1 MTEQILEYVK
11 QLSLNDKKTLIQKVA
26 KLFEEGGEL
35 AKVVLPYE
43 GAYATN
49 HRVVDKKRILEECV
63 DVFLVNQSIMYT
75 AGFTDEE
82 FDAMVLEKAQVWN
95 GLQVKEDRSLAKSA
109 LMPYEI
115 HITVNV
121 EKGIDIE
128 QYKRDCKFIGVKPI
142 VLDLQDRRGTS
153 VMDDVM
159 TSSKLVGNN
168 GEAFSEMKRISEH
181 LSDLGY
187 NVIREK
193 IEASYFH
200 QKAPFKADGDTEMP
214 EGCYFEC
221 HFNVTC
227 TDKRLHQL
235 SNIAEATN
243 CHLSSNVFKKFEDGS
258 FTIMLTYRSYT
269 EMYEEFEKKL
279 DWIKNNLASSAFKIE
294 KEIVEFSIYDTRITH
309 DSKWLSSNDRV

>member
-1 MTEQILEYVK
+1 MTKQILDYVK

-35 AKVVLPYE
+35 SKVVLPYE

-49 HRVVDKKRILEECV
+49 HRVVDKKKILEECV

-95 GLQVKEDRSLAKSA
+95 GLQIKEDRSLAKSK

-115 HITVNV
+115 HITVNA
-121 EKGIDIE
+121 EKGIEIE

-142 VLDLQDRRGTS
+142 VLDLQNRQGSS

-168 GEAFSEMKRISEH
+168 GEAFDEMKRISTH
-181 LSDLGY
+181 LSSLGY

-193 IEASYFH
+193 IEASYWH
-200 QKAPFKADGDTEMP
+200 TKAPFKADGDTKMP

-221 HFNVTC
+221 HFNVAC
-227 TDKRLHQL
+227 TDDRMKQL
-235 SNIAEATN
+235 SNIAEITN
-243 CHLSSNVFKKFEDGS
+243 CHLSSNAFKKFEDGS

-269 EMYEEFEKKL
+269 EMYEEFEHKL
-279 DWIKNNLASSAFKIE
+279 DLIKSNLSLGAFKIE
-294 KEIVEFSIYDTRITH
+294 KEIVEFSIYDTKITH
-309 DSKWLSSNDRV
+309 DSKWLSANV

>member
-1 MTEQILEYVK
+1 MISEGLEQYIKE
-11 QLSLNDKKTLIQKVA
+11 LSLNDKKTLTQKTT

-35 AKVVLPYE
+35 AKKILGYD
-43 GAYATN
+43 GIYGSN
-49 HRVVDKKRILEECV
+49 HRMVTKEDLLEELV
-63 DVFLVNQSIMYT
+63 DVFLVNMS
-75 AGFTDEE
+75 
-82 FDAMVLEKAQVWN
+82 MVYDLDISKEKFEAKLFEKAQIWN
-95 GLQVKEDRSLAKSA
+95 GLQVKEDRSLSKSD

-115 HITVNV
+115 HITVNA
-121 EKGIDIE
+121 EDGIDIE
-128 QYKRDCKFIGVKPI
+128 KYRIDCKEIGVKPI
-142 VLDLQDRRGTS
+142 VLDLQDRQGTS

-159 TSSKLVGNN
+159 TSSKIYGTNSK
-168 GEAFSEMKRISEH
+168 AFDEMKRISEH
-181 LSDLGY
+181 LSVLGY

-193 IEASYFH
+193 IEASYWH
-200 QKAPFKADGDTEMP
+200 TKAPFKVDGDTEMP

-221 HFNVTC
+221 HFNVGC

-243 CHLSSNVFKKFEDGS
+243 CHLSSNAFKKFEDGS

-309 DSKWLSSNDRV
+309 DSKWLESNK